1 VHITYDAFKD
11 YTKFVYET
19 ADDSIGGLSVELT
32 CPGCRDQCRPLAV
45 ALAYLGFG
53 DNENALLWLD
63 RAVDHQE
70 KGLMIFA
77 VPVASPIL
85 DPLRSRLR
93 IAAAWKRRR
102 CSGSTNGTR
111 SDGQRSP

>member
-1 VHITYDAFKD
+1 MHITYDAFKD

-45 ALAYLGFG
+45 VLAYLRFG

-85 DPLRSRLR
+85 DPLRRDPRFQHVIDKMGLTEYAR
-93 IAAAWKRRR
+93 KNPRK
-102 CSGSTNGTR
+102 T
-111 SDGQRSP
+111 Q